1 MACLQGLHTLCLH
14 NFGHNDVVGASNIMP
29 AEWAFFHHK
38 ENDNNNKSQV
48 WAELR
53 KKTGSHQHL
62 GSTSGNLLSYIIN
75 WTLQE
80 LAKLHTKT
88 IKFLTMY
95 KMHHLKSDVDRL
107 YLPILKEVEG
117 SYNWSFPTSHPL
129 SVLINTSRRRR
140 TLSSTLSK
148 TLTTGN
154 PCTPSTGSQWSS
166 VGNWECPQYQ
176 LQRMRRTPPMP
187 AEQRRRP
194 NTRVAN
200 SSGPKWESKA
210 H

>member
-1 MACLQGLHTLCLH
+1 MIIIISLKSELNSANKLEAINTLAVPVVTYCL
-14 NFGHNDVVGASNIMP
+14 N
-29 AEWAFFHHK
+29 
-38 ENDNNNKSQV
+38 
-48 WAELR
+48 
-53 KKTGSHQHL
+53 
-62 GSTSGNLLSYIIN
+62 IIN

-80 LAKLHTKT
+80 LAKLHTKA

-154 PCTPSTGSQWSS
+154 PCTPSTGSQ
-166 VGNWECPQYQ
+166 
-176 LQRMRRTPPMP
+176 
-187 AEQRRRP
+187 
-194 NTRVAN
+194 
-200 SSGPKWESKA
+200 
-210 H
+210 

>member
-1 MACLQGLHTLCLH
+1 MIIIIISLKSELNSANKLEAINTLAVPVVTCCL
-14 NFGHNDVVGASNIMP
+14 N
-29 AEWAFFHHK
+29 
-38 ENDNNNKSQV
+38 
-48 WAELR
+48 
-53 KKTGSHQHL
+53 
-62 GSTSGNLLSYIIN
+62 IIN

-166 VGNWECPQYQ
+166 VGNWECTQYQ

>member
-1 MACLQGLHTLCLH
+1 MIIIISLKSELNSAKKLEAINTLAVPVVTCCL
-14 NFGHNDVVGASNIMP
+14 N
-29 AEWAFFHHK
+29 
-38 ENDNNNKSQV
+38 
-48 WAELR
+48 
-53 KKTGSHQHL
+53 
-62 GSTSGNLLSYIIN
+62 IIN

-154 PCTPSTGSQWSS
+154 PCTPSTGSQ
-166 VGNWECPQYQ
+166 
-176 LQRMRRTPPMP
+176 
-187 AEQRRRP
+187 
-194 NTRVAN
+194 
-200 SSGPKWESKA
+200 
-210 H
+210 